1 MLYLLLTAAVLA
13 VLLGPQ
19 LWVQW
24 VMNRYNR
31 KPETN
36 FPGNGG
42 ELARHLLD
50 RFKLDAVAVEATE
63 QGDHYDPRTR
73 CVRLTGDK
81 LSGRTLTAITTAAHE
96 VGHAL
101 QHAADEPLFRM
112 RVRLVTYAAWA
123 QKLGSFLLFAAP
135 VLTLVTRAP
144 APGLVSALAAFLIL
158 GTNVVVQ
165 AVTLPVE
172 LDASFKKAL
181 PLLRSGYLTPG
192 QYTGAKRILRAAA
205 LTYLASSLAGLLN
218 FWQWLRVARR

>member
-1 MLYLLLTAAVLA
+1 MLYLLMTAAVLTA
-13 VLLGPQ
+13 LLGPQ

-24 VMNRYNR
+24 VLNHYNR
-31 KPETN
+31 KPESN

-50 RFKLDAVAVEATE
+50 RFELAKVSVEATE
-63 QGDHYDPRTR
+63 QGDHYDPQTC
-73 CVRLTGDK
+73 CVRLTADK

-101 QHAADEPLFRM
+101 QHAANEPLFRM
-112 RVRLVTYAAWA
+112 RVRLVTYAALA

-135 VLTLVTRAP
+135 VLSIVTRAP
-144 APGLVSALAAFLIL
+144 APGLISALAAFLIL

-181 PLLRSGYLTPG
+181 PLLKSGYLTPG
-192 QYTGAKRILRAAA
+192 QYVAAKRILQAAA

>member
-1 MLYLLLTAAVLA
+1 MIYLLLMATILVA
-13 VLLGPQ
+13 LLGPQ

-24 VMNRYNR
+24 VLNRYNR
-31 KPETN
+31 EPEPN

-50 RFKLDAVAVEATE
+50 RFHLKSVSVESTE
-63 QGDHYDPRTR
+63 QGDHYDPGAR
-73 CVRLTGDK
+73 CVRLTRDK
-81 LSGRTLTAITTAAHE
+81 LSGQSLTAITTAAHE

-112 RVRLVTYAAWA
+112 RDRLVSYAAMA

-135 VLTLVTRAP
+135 VLSIVTRAP

-181 PLLRSGYLTPG
+181 PLLKSGYLTPG
-192 QYTGAKRILRAAA
+192 QYAGAKRILGAAA
-205 LTYLASSLAGLLN
+205 LTYLAASLAGLLN
-218 FWQWLRVARR
+218 FWQWLRVIRR